1 MEIKLKEAQKGVLQS
16 NAIEIDSIKK
26 SLQEKQEEQA
36 RIIIGIIGERYAKAN
51 VDFDT
56 NTIYYEPI
64 VVKESVIS
72 DAEII
77 KP

>member
-36 RIIIGIIGERYAKAN
+36 RIIIGVIGERYSKVN
-51 VDFDT
+51 VNFDT

-64 VVKESVIS
+64 VKESVIS